1 MKLYVVTYDGYDGA
15 WGAEIYILGIYDSK
29 EKAKQAIKRNRDCY
43 LYRIEEMDLNKD
55 SQKYL
60 GGYYE

>member
-29 EKAKQAIKRNRDCY
+29 EKAKQAIKRNRGCY